1 MANLDNQVRYA
12 VEVRTARTSDAQA
25 LAELGATTF
34 RETYRVLF
42 QSEDLEPRVA
52 QKYSPDLQ
60 AAELADPSIALFVAE
75 IKGALIGFAKLS
87 WRSAPESVQGRNS
100 IQLERIYVRESHVG
114 QGIGARLLSLALNH
128 GRDTGADSIWLGVMD
143 GNSRA
148 IQFYVSKGFQ
158 PVGYDPFTISSVQY
172 QDIIMEKKV

>member
-1 MANLDNQVRYA
+1 MLNQSTHSHYA
-12 VEVRTARTSDAQA
+12 VEARSARPGDAEA

-34 RETYRVLF
+34 RETYRALF
-42 QSEDLEPRVA
+42 QPEDLEPRIA
-52 QKYSPDLQ
+52 QKYSTELQ

-75 IKGALIGFAKLS
+75 TRGTLVGFVKLS
-87 WRSAPESVQGRNS
+87 WRPAPESVQGRNP
-100 IQLERIYVRESHVG
+100 IQLERIYVREGNFG

-128 GRDTGADSIWLGVMD
+128 GRDSGADSIWLGVMD

-148 IQFYVSKGFQ
+148 IQFYTSKGFQ

-172 QDIIMEKKV
+172 QDVIMEQRL